1 MGDSMNGS
9 MGDFSEFIRGRGRGR
24 GKNRN
29 KNFAGIL
36 QEGNQIDRENP
47 GWFSRLMR
55 RPKSGNPGE
64 TATVMPGP
72 ASAWSPPPARR
83 GWWNWTK
90 KPEEGELSTRRAEKR
105 ARLKPKMDLFDD
117 GALPGALPPDS
128 EVSLSRE
135 QGSPPTF
142 GVYSPHDYITDD
154 LSPREGLGYNLY
166 TGPGGRGFRTLRR
179 GGAKRKTLKKKRRVR
194 SSTKKA
200 RGRR

>member
-1 MGDSMNGS
+1 MGDSMGYSIRN
-9 MGDFSEFIRGRGRGR
+9 FIRGRGR

-29 KNFAGIL
+29 KNFAGAL
-36 QEGNQIDRENP
+36 QEGNQLDRENP

-105 ARLKPKMDLFDD
+105 ARLKPEMDLFDD
-117 GALPGALPPDS
+117 GALPSDS
-128 EVSLSRE
+128 EVWMSR
-135 QGSPPTF
+135 GRRSPPTF
-142 GVYSPHDYITDD
+142 GVYSPDDYNTGD
-154 LSPREGLGYNLY
+154 LPPRENLGNSLNEYPLRR
-166 TGPGGRGFRTLRR
+166 GRGFRTLRR